1 MNPYRVIFQ
10 ALNDAGIRYLV
21 IGGVAVNLH
30 GYRRFTADI
39 DILLAL
45 DEENLEKMTNLMRTM
60 GYIERLPVALR
71 VLSDAKQVQ
80 KFLEEKGMTAYTF
93 LSDKGERV
101 DIDILAAASLHF
113 QTFDGRKVM
122 LDIDEG
128 VKVPV
133 LSIQDLLEM
142 KKGANRQKD
151 VEDVAAL
158 LELKGL

>member
-1 MNPYRVIFQ
+1 MNPYRAIFQ
-10 ALNDAGIRYLV
+10 ALNEAGIRYLV
-21 IGGVAVNLH
+21 VGGVAVNLH

-45 DEENLEKMTNLMRTM
+45 DVENLEKMTVLMRDM
-60 GYIERLPVALR
+60 GYIERLPITLR
-71 VLSDAKQVQ
+71 VLSDAGQVQ
-80 KFLEEKGMTAYTF
+80 KFLTEKGMTAYTF
-93 LSDKGERV
+93 LSNTHERV
-101 DIDILAAASLHF
+101 DIDILAAASLQF
-113 QTFDGRKVM
+113 QTFDERKVL

-133 LSIQDLLEM
+133 LSVQDLLEM